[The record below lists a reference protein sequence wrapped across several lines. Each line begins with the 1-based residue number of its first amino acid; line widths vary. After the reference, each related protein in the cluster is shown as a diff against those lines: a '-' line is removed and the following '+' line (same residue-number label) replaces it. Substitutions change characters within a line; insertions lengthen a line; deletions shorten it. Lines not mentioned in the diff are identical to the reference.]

1 MFGHNVTLFDP
12 YYGKTTQTTGHTETA
27 RIQAIAV
34 DPITSII
41 TANNDKR
48 KSGANTGYWR
58 CIISWPNFELVDA
71 IYELI

>member
-1 MFGHNVTLFDP
+1 MKVDMEVGFSKEIIKKVQLFGHNVTLFDP

-48 KSGANTGYWR
+48 KSGANAGY
-58 CIISWPNFELVDA
+58 
-71 IYELI
+71 

>member
-1 MFGHNVTLFDP
+1 MFGHDVTLFDP
-12 YYGKTTQTTGHTETA
+12 YFGKTTQTTGHTETA

-48 KSGANTGYWR
+48 KSGANTGYW
-58 CIISWPNFELVDA
+58 
-71 IYELI
+71 

>member
-48 KSGANTGYWR
+48 KSGANTGYW
-58 CIISWPNFELVDA
+58 CYIFSEPYFELADA
-71 IYELI
+71 IYDLM